1 MNKPGAMYLDDNYFN
16 ELGFVEFIHLR
27 KTDRDGKK
35 RMAWMQVVNN
45 EIITIRIALVNRIYF
60 P

>member
-27 KTDRDGKK
+27 KTDRDGKREWLGCK
-35 RMAWMQVVNN
+35 LL
-45 EIITIRIALVNRIYF
+45 ITKL
-60 P
+60 